1 MGWFSRNKPLR
12 GHDTTPIYY
21 VYIVY
26 TLHNNRKILIYGG
39 KGSTGRMYDHEKVLA
54 RKLKSGAKLDA
65 KERLLLLLIDL
76 GYTIYVE
83 RVGFGLTEDEAF
95 NLENE
100 TITEYKLLQRGN
112 VAYPRRIV
120 GGHGGR

>member
-1 MGWFSRNKPLR
+1 MGWFSKREAR
-12 GHDTTPIYY
+12 GHDLTPIYY

-26 TLHNNRKILIYGG
+26 ILHNSRRVLIYGG
-39 KGSTGRMYDHEKVLA
+39 KGSTDRMYDHEKVLA
-54 RKLKSGAKLDA
+54 RKLKSGVKLDA
-65 KERLLLLLIDL
+65 KERLLLLLKDL

-83 RVGFGLTEDEAF
+83 RVGYGLTEDEAY

-112 VAYPRRIV
+112 VAYPHKKVRA
-120 GGHGGR
+120 